1 MIFSLKMRSNLTC
14 PLFLFFNP
22 VTILSQT
29 FFFFSECCLK
39 YQKNPW
45 HAWSHQWLFLVSGK
59 QVGSKRRVLGTKP
72 TTWELVEKLPVDRPV
87 QAHSGWTVWH
97 RAKVWWKE
105 EGQSPWAGS
114 PGVTIM
120 PTWPDTWLFQDSVSY
135 FANWGNE
142 MLWIKCFLPKAPPLP
157 SSHFSKMNFS
167 EAYNST

>member
-1 MIFSLKMRSNLTC
+1 MIFSLKMGSNLTC

-29 FFFFSECCLK
+29 FFFFRVLSKISEKSLACLK
-39 YQKNPW
+39 SSM
-45 HAWSHQWLFLVSGK
+45 AILVSGK

-72 TTWELVEKLPVDRPV
+72 MTWELVEKLPVDRLV
-87 QAHSGWTVWH
+87 RAHSGWTVWH

-105 EGQSPWAGS
+105 ERQSPWAGS

-120 PTWPDTWLFQDSVSY
+120 PTWQDTRLFQDSVSY
-135 FANWGNE
+135 FAKWGNE
-142 MLWIKCFLPKAPPLP
+142 MLWIKCFLPKVPPLP